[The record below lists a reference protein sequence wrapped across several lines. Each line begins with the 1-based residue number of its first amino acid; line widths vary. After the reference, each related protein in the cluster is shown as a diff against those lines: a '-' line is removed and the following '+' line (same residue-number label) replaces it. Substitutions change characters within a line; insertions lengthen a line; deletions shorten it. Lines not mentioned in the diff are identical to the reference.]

1 MLQVSRFTVV
11 AIYVL
16 AKHPAQTW
24 RGALPALAAA
34 LLPEDTPPPAA
45 AAAAADDDD
54 DVVVVVVVGAVVAKE
69 IRSAETAAVGPADAA
84 REPVTA
90 AGKDLV
96 LSEFTNREPADD
108 DVVVAVE
115 TDANVSELML
125 AVTSARDWGTLLK
138 GPNIPIH
145 TVSQ

>member
-1 MLQVSRFTVV
+1 M
-11 AIYVL
+11 
-16 AKHPAQTW
+16 
-24 RGALPALAAA
+24 
-34 LLPEDTPPPAA
+34 PEDTPPPAA

-125 AVTSARDWGTLLK
+125 AVTSARD
-138 GPNIPIH
+138 
-145 TVSQ
+145 